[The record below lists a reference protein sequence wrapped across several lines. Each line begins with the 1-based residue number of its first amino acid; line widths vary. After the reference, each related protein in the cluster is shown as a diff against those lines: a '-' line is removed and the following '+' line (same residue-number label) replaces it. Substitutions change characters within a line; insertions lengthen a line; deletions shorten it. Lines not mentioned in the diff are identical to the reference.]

1 MTNQHAGLSQ
11 TLAEQRITERQK
23 QATQARL
30 VRDARPPHRWRRRAW
45 LPRRWWQ
52 LARRPGLATDQPVTR
67 PPTVS

>member
-1 MTNQHAGLSQ
+1 MHNQHTDLSQ
-11 TLAEQRITERQK
+11 TLADQHRTELQEQ
-23 QATQARL
+23 AAQARL
-30 VRDARPPHRWRRRAW
+30 VRDARPPRRRRRRAW